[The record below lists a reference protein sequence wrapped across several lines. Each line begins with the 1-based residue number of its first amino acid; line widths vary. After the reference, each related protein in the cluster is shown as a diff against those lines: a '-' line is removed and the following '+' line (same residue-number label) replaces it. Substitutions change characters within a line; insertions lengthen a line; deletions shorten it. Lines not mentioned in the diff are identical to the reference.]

1 VNRGLQGTVKPV
13 GDAITT
19 LEEERQRGLAG
30 KRLAITMSPV
40 IRAPSSAHELLVAFH
55 FGHDPAVE
63 PCELIVNPGLDPVA
77 GDDVFECWWYRGDV
91 LHKRAGDIRIAE
103 CEDYALVILHREDAP
118 REQFREVA
126 HAAYRDL
133 LEAVQVTSH
142 GHLVR
147 IWNYFSDINAGDGDA
162 EKYRQFS
169 IGRAEAFD
177 EVGLFDTSVPAG
189 TAVGSAGGGLCVVA
203 LVSKHHFVPAENP
216 RQVSAY
222 RYPRQYGPK
231 SPKFA
236 RGGCVAT
243 QDHHLFLISGTA
255 SIIGH
260 ETVHPYETHLQIDE
274 TLHNLEHLARA
285 LSDAPG
291 GGPQLELDTDS
302 ILRVYLRDP
311 DDLDRV
317 ADRLR
322 AHLGSIDRNVVFLR
336 ADICRRELMVEIDGV
351 RYF

>member
-1 VNRGLQGTVKPV
+1 M

-19 LEEERQRGLAG
+19 LEGDAVQGLAG
-30 KRLAITMSPV
+30 KRLAITMGPEV
-40 IRAPSSAHELLVAFH
+40 RAPSPAHGLLVAFH
-55 FGHDPAVE
+55 FGHEALVE
-63 PCELIVNPGLDPVA
+63 PCEVIVNPGLDPII

-91 LHKRAGDIRIAE
+91 LHKRTGDIRIAE
-103 CEDYALVILHREDAP
+103 CEDYALVILQREDVP
-118 REQFREVA
+118 PEQFRQVTYV
-126 HAAYRDL
+126 AYRDL
-133 LEAVQVTSH
+133 LEAVQSTGH

-147 IWNYFSDINAGDGDA
+147 IWNYFSDINVGDGDA

-169 IGRAEAFD
+169 VGRAEAFD

-189 TAVGSAGGGLCVVA
+189 TAVGSEDGALSIIA
-203 LVSKHHFVPAENP
+203 LVSKHDFLPAENP

-231 SPKFA
+231 SPKFSRA
-236 RGGCVAT
+236 GCVVT

-255 SIIGH
+255 AIVGH
-260 ETVHPYETHLQIDE
+260 ESAHPYDTELQLEE
-274 TLHNLEHLARA
+274 TLDNLEHLARA
-285 LSDAPG
+285 MSNAPG
-291 GGPQLELDTDS
+291 GGPDLELDTDS

-311 DDLDRV
+311 KDLNRV
-317 ADRLR
+317 AHRLR
-322 AHLGSIDRNVVFLR
+322 RYLGSIDRNVVFLR